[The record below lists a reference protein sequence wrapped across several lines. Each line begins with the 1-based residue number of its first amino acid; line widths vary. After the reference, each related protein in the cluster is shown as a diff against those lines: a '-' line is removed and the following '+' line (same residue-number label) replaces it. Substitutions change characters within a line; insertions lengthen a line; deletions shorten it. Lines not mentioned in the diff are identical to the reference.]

1 MVISAKQS
9 LDLKNLEQEVDRLTI
24 FESQYQVLERKLR
37 KQRRINDE
45 LEVKIASKSEVEDL
59 IAFLNTSNKT
69 LEEELGFN

>member
-45 LEVKIASKSEVEDL
+45 LEVQIASKSEVEDL

>member
-1 MVISAKQS
+1 MVKSAKQS
-9 LDLKNLEQEVDRLTI
+9 LDLKNLEQEVDRLSI

-37 KQRRINDE
+37 KQRRKNEE
-45 LEVKIASKSEVEDL
+45 LEVKIESKSEVEDL